1 MQFKVGDKVV
11 HRVHGPGEITAL
23 EEKELMG
30 RTAMYYVVELVDML
44 MWVPVDPNENASLRP
59 LADPEEFDHLIDILR
74 SPAVPLPDDRMARRM
89 LLSSAIQDGD
99 LEATCRIIRDLSRQ
113 SKHRRLSDYDSSVL
127 ERARYLFLNEWT
139 LSSSF
144 SIDEADQA
152 LEQALAEGS
161 ANLSE

>member
-30 RTAMYYVVELVDML
+30 HTSLYYVVDLAQML
-44 MWVPVDPNENASLRP
+44 IWVPVDSSENTSLRP

-74 SPAVPLPDDRMARRM
+74 SPAMPLPDDRMERRM
-89 LLSSAIQDGD
+89 LLSSAIQGGD
-99 LEATCRIIRDLSRQ
+99 LETTCRIIRDLSCQ
-113 SKHRRLSDYDSSVL
+113 SKNRRLSEYDASVL

-139 LSSSF
+139 LTSSY

-152 LEQALAEGS
+152 LEQALAEGI
-161 ANLSE
+161 AKLSD